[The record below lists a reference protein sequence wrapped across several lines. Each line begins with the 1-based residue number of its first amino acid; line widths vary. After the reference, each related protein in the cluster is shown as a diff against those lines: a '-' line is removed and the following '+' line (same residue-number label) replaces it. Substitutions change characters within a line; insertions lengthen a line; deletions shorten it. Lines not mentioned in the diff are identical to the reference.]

1 MAQKQFSEKT
11 SDELKKRQKE
21 LTFAV
26 VLMAVAIVVM
36 TISAIISYS
45 QKGFSTNSIL
55 PLLFMPIAI
64 INLINLKKIKAELAL
79 RKH

>member
-45 QKGFSTNSIL
+45 QKGFSTNSFL
-55 PLLFMPIAI
+55 PLFFMPIAI